1 MSRNINLY
9 NSQAG
14 QNLDG
19 FDNIPLSK
27 LDDIIN
33 YSVDILFY
41 REMNSLEP
49 DQKNQTLSVML
60 QKIRTGGSLVL
71 KFVDSKILSKM
82 YWDNQITPQEF
93 MEKISNNKN
102 ITTPEEINEVVNKD
116 EFVLSRIEHKEDQI
130 LVSINRK
137 EIV

>member
-9 NSQAG
+9 NSQAE

-27 LDDIIN
+27 LDDIVN
-33 YSVDILFY
+33 YSVDVLFY

-49 DQKNQTLSVML
+49 DQKSQILNTML
-60 QKIRTGGSLVL
+60 QKIRAGGSLVL

-82 YWDNQITPQEF
+82 YWDNQITPKVF
-93 MEKISNNKN
+93 MDKISNNKN
-102 ITTPEEINEVVNKD
+102 ITTPEEINEVIDKD
-116 EFVLSRIEHKEDQI
+116 EFILSRIEHKEDQI

-137 EIV
+137 EIL

>member
-9 NSQAG
+9 NSQVE

-19 FDNIPLSK
+19 FDNMPLSK
-27 LDDIIN
+27 LDDIVN

-49 DQKNQTLSVML
+49 DKKNRILSLML
-60 QKIRTGGSLVL
+60 QKIRTGGILIL

-82 YWDNQITPQEF
+82 YWDNQISPQAF
-93 MEKISNNKN
+93 MDKISNNKN
-102 ITTPEEINEVVNKD
+102 MTTPEEINEVINKD

-137 EIV
+137 EIL

>member
-9 NSQAG
+9 NSRAEQS
-14 QNLDG
+14 LDG

-27 LDDIIN
+27 LEDIVN

-49 DQKNQTLSVML
+49 DQKNQILSLML
-60 QKIRTGGSLVL
+60 QKIRTGGILIL

-82 YWDNQITPQEF
+82 YWDNQISPQAF
-93 MEKISNNKN
+93 MDKISNNKT
-102 ITTPEEINEVVNKD
+102 ITTPEEINETINKD

-137 EIV
+137 EIL

>member
-9 NSQAG
+9 NSQAE

-27 LDDIIN
+27 LDDIVN

-49 DQKNQTLSVML
+49 DQKSQILNTML

-82 YWDNQITPQEF
+82 YWDNQITPKVF
-93 MEKISNNKN
+93 MDKISNNKN

-116 EFVLSRIEHKEDQI
+116 EFILSRIEHKEDQI

-137 EIV
+137 EIL

>member
-9 NSQAG
+9 NSQAE

-27 LDDIIN
+27 LDDIVN

-49 DQKNQTLSVML
+49 DQKNQILNVML

-82 YWDNQITPQEF
+82 YWDNQITSQAF
-93 MEKISNNKN
+93 MDKISNNKN
-102 ITTPEEINEVVNKD
+102 ITTPEEINEIVNKD
-116 EFVLSRIEHKEDQI
+116 EFTLSRIEHKEEQI

-137 EIV
+137 EIL

>member
-1 MSRNINLY
+1 MSRNISLY
-9 NSQAG
+9 NSQAE
-14 QNLDG
+14 QNFDG

-27 LDDIIN
+27 LDDIVN
-33 YSVDILFY
+33 YSVDVLFY

-49 DQKNQTLSVML
+49 DQKSQTLNTML
-60 QKIRTGGSLVL
+60 QKIRAGGSLVL

-82 YWDNQITPQEF
+82 YWDNQITPQVF
-93 MEKISNNKN
+93 MDKISNNKN
-102 ITTPEEINEVVNKD
+102 ITTPEEINETINKD

-137 EIV
+137 EIL

>member
-1 MSRNINLY
+1 MNRNINLY
-9 NSQAG
+9 NSRAE

-27 LDDIIN
+27 LEDIVN

-41 REMNSLEP
+41 REMNSLES
-49 DQKNQTLSVML
+49 DQKNQILSLML
-60 QKIRTGGSLVL
+60 QKIRTGGVLIL

-82 YWDNQITPQEF
+82 YWDNQISPQAF
-93 MEKISNNKN
+93 MDKISNNKT
-102 ITTPEEINEVVNKD
+102 ITTPEEINETINKD
-116 EFVLSRIEHKEDQI
+116 EFILSRIEHKEDQI

-137 EIV
+137 EIL

>member
-9 NSQAG
+9 NSQVE

-19 FDNIPLSK
+19 FDNMPLSK
-27 LDDIIN
+27 LDDIVN

-49 DQKNQTLSVML
+49 DQKNQILNLML
-60 QKIRTGGSLVL
+60 QKIRTGGVLIL

-82 YWDNQITPQEF
+82 YWDNQISPQAF
-93 MEKISNNKN
+93 MDKISNNKN
-102 ITTPEEINEVVNKD
+102 ITTPEEINEVINKN

-137 EIV
+137 EIL